1 MIGQHLAWFG
11 RRRALAL
18 AVGVVTIATA
28 VFAMGGLFEN
38 DILFYIVSLVGRCTQ
53 GFGEAIL
60 IISIPSIIALEYPE
74 NKEKYIGYSNMSGAI
89 GLTLGPVIASF
100 LSKYFDYVGTLL
112 VFSVLILVV
121 GCVAVF

>member
-1 MIGQHLAWFG
+1 M
-11 RRRALAL
+11 
-18 AVGVVTIATA
+18 VTLATA
-28 VFAMGGLFEN
+28 VFAAGGLFE
-38 DILFYIVSLVGRCTQ
+38 DDRLFYIVSLAGRCTQ

-100 LSKYFDYVGTLL
+100 LSERFAYVGTLL
-112 VFSVLILVV
+112 VFSALILVV
-121 GCVAVF
+121 GCIAVS